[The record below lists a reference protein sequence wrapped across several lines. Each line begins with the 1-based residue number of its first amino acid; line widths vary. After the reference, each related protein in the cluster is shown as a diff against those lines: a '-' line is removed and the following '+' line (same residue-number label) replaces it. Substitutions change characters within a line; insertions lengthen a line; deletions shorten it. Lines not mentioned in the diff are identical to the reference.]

1 MQSYIKIL
9 IPDLPR
15 KRNLYIDAMKTFLI
29 IIITALS
36 CLTVQAQV
44 KKGDSPFYEAMR
56 ELPLQE
62 REKMICKEILAGNV
76 PDYMIGFIAVKTNQ
90 RDAAGK
96 KHRVTLYVKP
106 DYLTIGGNNNTV
118 PFIIPMTPRTA
129 QQVADSLDCS
139 LPTPKIVDIIYNA
152 ATVKPEPFNYIPRG
166 VRNSDPDLFFD
177 HSQVIYAQ
185 EKAAGGSR
193 GELVAGTKKDV
204 VISAKLSDPQRT
216 HHVIIYGW
224 HKTDGKPIQPEYNGH
239 IDTYVDYS
247 HGIRLVS
254 NKVLVDG
261 EEHRLPQILQDPLF
275 FSLLCNESQPLSRTG
290 YPRPHPAPEI

>member
-9 IPDLPR
+9 ILDLPR
-15 KRNLYIDAMKTFLI
+15 KRNLYINAMKTFLI

-76 PDYMIGFIAVKTNQ
+76 QDYMIGFIAVKTNQ

-247 HGIRLVS
+247 HGIRLIS
-254 NKVLVDG
+254 NKVFIDG
-261 EEHRLPQILQDPLF
+261 KEYRLARILQDPLL
-275 FSLLCNESQPLSRTG
+275 FSLFCYESQPLSRTG
-290 YPRPHPAPEI
+290 Y